1 MTNGKG
7 SNMDQRMHDKG
18 IGLGGQMDTPHMPS
32 PGAISPMQHFHNAEK
47 GDPQESHI
55 HIREQSQ

>member
-18 IGLGGQMDTPHMPS
+18 IGLGGQMDTLHMPS
-32 PGAISPMQHFHNAEK
+32 PGAIFPHVTLS
-47 GDPQESHI
+47 
-55 HIREQSQ
+55 